1 MGAVCN
7 NAVTIQRVERFR
19 AILGGDE
26 GERPT
31 LKLPFDAKARFG
43 KARAPVRGTVNG
55 TPFRTTVAV
64 YGGLYLIGFNKEL
77 RGKAGIELGDEVA
90 VELERDDEPRV
101 VEVPP
106 QLSAALEEDDQAQAV
121 FDALSFTHRRE
132 YAEWI
137 SGAKRE
143 ETRERRV
150 RRAVTMLREG
160 QKHP

>member
-7 NAVTIQRVERFR
+7 NAVTIQRVESFR

-31 LKLPFDAKARFG
+31 LELPFDAKARFG
-43 KARAPVRGTVNG
+43 KGRAPVRGTVNG

-64 YGGLYLIGFNKEL
+64 YGGVYLIGFNKEL

-106 QLSAALEEDDQAQAV
+106 QLSAALGEDDRAQAV

-150 RRAVTMLREG
+150 RKAVAMLREG

>member
-1 MGAVCN
+1 
-7 NAVTIQRVERFR
+7 
-19 AILGGDE
+19 
-26 GERPT
+26 
-31 LKLPFDAKARFG
+31 
-43 KARAPVRGTVNG
+43 
-55 TPFRTTVAV
+55 
-64 YGGLYLIGFNKEL
+64 
-77 RGKAGIELGDEVA
+77 VA
-90 VELERDDEPRV
+90 VELQRDDEPRV

-106 QLSAALEEDDQAQAV
+106 KLSAALGEDDRAQAV

-150 RRAVTMLREG
+150 RQAVTMLRDG

>member
-1 MGAVCN
+1 VGAVCN
-7 NAVTIQRVERFR
+7 NAVTIQRVESFR

-31 LKLPFDAKARFG
+31 LELPFDAKARFG
-43 KARAPVRGTVNG
+43 MARAPVRGTVNG
-55 TPFRTTVAV
+55 IPFRTTVAV
-64 YGGLYLIGFNKEL
+64 YDGVYLIGFNKEL
-77 RGKAGIELGDEVA
+77 RAKAGIELGDVVA
-90 VELERDDEPRV
+90 VELQRDDEPRV

-106 QLSAALEEDDQAQAV
+106 KLSAALGEDDRAQAV

-150 RRAVTMLREG
+150 RKAVTMLRDG

>member
-106 QLSAALEEDDQAQAV
+106 QLSAALGEDDRAQAV

-132 YAEWI
+132 YADWI

-150 RRAVTMLREG
+150 HKAVAMLRDG
-160 QKHP
+160 QEHP